1 MTSMPHSVPSN
12 LSSAAMRVLIAEDEA
27 DIRDLLHDL
36 IERQGQ
42 TVTLARDGEEAWTLY
57 KAQGADVIISDWLMP
72 RVEGPELC
80 RRVREYDAP
89 YAYFI
94 MLTALG
100 DQQHH
105 LTGRKSGADDYL
117 SKPFDIEDLA
127 ARMVTAERV
136 IALHR
141 RREALLKLAR
151 QVATATDPTGLFA
164 TLLEEALLLTG
175 VEAGVVSQVA
185 STDENVVAQRLVG
198 VTEAEAGSLL
208 RTMRDVATAA
218 AAQRKPAI
226 EGSCIA
232 VALVHEGQLLGTLAL
247 GTRDMRRT
255 FSREEA
261 ENLETMA
268 TFCAAALA
276 ALERARLEGVLL
288 AARTAQHELNNRLG
302 VVLGYAEML
311 AEHPGLP
318 ESMTDL
324 VSEIVSGTKDLAET
338 VDQLRR
344 VTRIRETPRPSLTGS
359 TLNLHESVA

>member
-1 MTSMPHSVPSN
+1 
-12 LSSAAMRVLIAEDEA
+12 MRVLIAEDDA
-27 DIRDLLHDL
+27 GIRDLLHDL

-42 TVTLARDGEEAWTLY
+42 SVTLARDGEEAWNLFRD
-57 KAQGADVIISDWLMP
+57 KGADVILSDWLMP

-80 RRVREYDAP
+80 RRVREHDAP

-117 SKPFDIEDLA
+117 AKPFDMEDLA

-136 IALHR
+136 ITLHR
-141 RREALLKLAR
+141 RREALLRLAR
-151 QVATATDPTGLFA
+151 HVATATEPTALFT
-164 TLLEEALLLTG
+164 TLLDEALRLSGL
-175 VEAGVVSQVA
+175 EAGFVSQVA
-185 STDENVVAQRLVG
+185 DQSETVVAQEVIELD
-198 VTEAEAGSLL
+198 EAAAGPLL
-208 RTMRDVATAA
+208 GTMREVAGVA
-218 AAQRKPAI
+218 AAQRRPGI
-226 EGSCIA
+226 DGNCIA
-232 VALVHEGQLLGTLAL
+232 VPLIHEGQLLGTLAL
-247 GTRDMRRT
+247 GTRDQRRT
-255 FSREEA
+255 FNREEA
-261 ENLETMA
+261 ESLETMG
-268 TFCAAALA
+268 TLCAAALA

-311 AEHPGLP
+311 AEYPGLP
-318 ESMTDL
+318 DSMTEL
-324 VSEIVSGTKDLAET
+324 VSEIVSGAKDLAET

-344 VTRIRETPRPSLTGS
+344 VTRIRETPRPSLTGP

>member
-1 MTSMPHSVPSN
+1 
-12 LSSAAMRVLIAEDEA
+12 MRVLIAEDDA
-27 DIRDLLHDL
+27 GIRDLLHDL

-42 TVTLARDGEEAWTLY
+42 AVTVARDGEEAWCIFEED
-57 KAQGADVIISDWLMP
+57 GADVILSDWLMP

-80 RRVREYDAP
+80 RRVRESDAP

-94 MLTALG
+94 LLTALG

-117 SKPFDIEDLA
+117 AKPFDMEDLA

-136 IALHR
+136 ITLHR
-141 RREALLKLAR
+141 RREALLRLAR
-151 QVATATDPTGLFA
+151 QVAIATEPTALFEK
-164 TLLEEALLLTG
+164 LLEEALTLSRA
-175 VEAGVVSQVA
+175 EAGVVTHVGDAGKSG
-185 STDENVVAQRLVG
+185 VVAQQLVG
-198 VTEAEAGSLL
+198 VSDAEAKGLL
-208 RTMRDVATAA
+208 GTMRAVAETAA
-218 AAQRKPAI
+218 TQRQPASD
-226 EGSCIA
+226 GSSIA

-247 GTRDMRRT
+247 GTRDTRRT
-255 FSREEA
+255 FGREET

-268 TFCAAALA
+268 TLCAAGLA

-311 AEHPGLP
+311 AEYPGLP
-318 ESMTDL
+318 ESMSEL
-324 VSEIVSGTKDLAET
+324 VSEIVSGAKELAET

-344 VTRIRETPRPSLTGS
+344 VTRIREAPRPSLTGP
-359 TLNLHESVA
+359 TLDLHESVA